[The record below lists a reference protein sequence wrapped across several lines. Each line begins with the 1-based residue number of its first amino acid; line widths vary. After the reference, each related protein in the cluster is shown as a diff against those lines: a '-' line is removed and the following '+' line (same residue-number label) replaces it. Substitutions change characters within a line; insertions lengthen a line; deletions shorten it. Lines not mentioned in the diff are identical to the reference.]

1 LACEA
6 SQFSFVFYFGADNNE
21 VDEVDEVDED
31 EVDEYDV

>member
-21 VDEVDEVDED
+21 VDEVDEDED